1 MKMTNGHKDRG
12 LNPSEILY
20 LLKMWGKQLGLDD
33 LEVSRAELQNDKEHL
48 KNWLG
53 QGFHGSMSYMER
65 NTQKRVQPADLVQGT
80 ISVITVRSS
89 YLSASLGETLKYL
102 NEPTMGYLALYA
114 RGRDYHKII
123 RKKLRALAENLINK
137 IGPFGYRVFTDS
149 APVLERALAR
159 DSGLGWIGK
168 NTNLI
173 TKHDGSFFFLG
184 EIYTDLALPVS
195 KNFTKNLCGSCSKCI
210 EICPTKAI
218 IKPYVLDAR
227 RCISY
232 LTIESKKS
240 IPEEFRKPLGNRI
253 FGCDDC
259 QLVCP
264 WNKYAKKASAPEFAP
279 RDRIQKKA
287 LSELFTLTETDFKEL
302 TRGSAI
308 KRINHEQWLRNIAVG
323 LGNAPKTRKVSDALK
338 SRLDHPSFM
347 VREHVRWA
355 INQHKAQK

>member
-149 APVLERALAR
+149 APVLER
-159 DSGLGWIGK
+159 
-168 NTNLI
+168 
-173 TKHDGSFFFLG
+173 
-184 EIYTDLALPVS
+184 
-195 KNFTKNLCGSCSKCI
+195 
-210 EICPTKAI
+210 
-218 IKPYVLDAR
+218 
-227 RCISY
+227 
-232 LTIESKKS
+232 
-240 IPEEFRKPLGNRI
+240 
-253 FGCDDC
+253 
-259 QLVCP
+259 
-264 WNKYAKKASAPEFAP
+264 
-279 RDRIQKKA
+279 
-287 LSELFTLTETDFKEL
+287 
-302 TRGSAI
+302 
-308 KRINHEQWLRNIAVG
+308 
-323 LGNAPKTRKVSDALK
+323 
-338 SRLDHPSFM
+338 
-347 VREHVRWA
+347 
-355 INQHKAQK
+355 